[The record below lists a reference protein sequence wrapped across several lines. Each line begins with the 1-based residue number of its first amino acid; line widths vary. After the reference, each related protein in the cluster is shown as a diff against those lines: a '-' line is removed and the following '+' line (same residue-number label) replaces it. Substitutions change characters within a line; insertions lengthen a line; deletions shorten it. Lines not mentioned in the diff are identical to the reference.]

1 MDKLD
6 DMEKRDKIKN
16 WGKNR
21 KIWTELEKKI
31 FPKLDKKDEIKR
43 IIYRKCKQS
52 NLEDQD
58 V

>member
-16 WGKNR
+16 R

-31 FPKLDKKDEIKR
+31 SPKLDKKDEIKR

-58 V
+58 VQ